1 MAPRGC
7 CFLCVSWNAAERW
20 VKWTLR
26 LTKRQECLLS
36 CQKWDCANVLFVFVS
51 FVLNVDDSGTRDDS
65 VVVEQKVK
73 ETIFERG

>member
-1 MAPRGC
+1 MRFMEC
-7 CFLCVSWNAAERW
+7 CGTVGKMDAEANQASGVSTFLSKV
-20 VKWTLR
+20 
-26 LTKRQECLLS
+26 
-36 CQKWDCANVLFVFVS
+36 DCANVLFVFVS